1 MAKDIQFDSDA
12 RANLKA
18 GVDALANAVKVT
30 LGPKAVTW
38 SSTASLALLL

>member
-18 GVDALANAVKVT
+18 GVDALANAVNFKIQIT
-30 LGPKAVTW
+30 KTKM
-38 SSTASLALLL
+38 